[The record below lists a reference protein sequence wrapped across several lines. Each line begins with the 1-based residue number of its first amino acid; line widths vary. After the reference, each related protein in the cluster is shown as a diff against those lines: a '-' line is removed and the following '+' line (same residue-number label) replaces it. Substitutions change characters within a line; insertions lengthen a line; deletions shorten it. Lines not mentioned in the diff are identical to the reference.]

1 MCYWD
6 RRLTYPK
13 KPGKN
18 FDLIAIRGRVA
29 IWEPRRCSQMG
40 RSDSR
45 LIYILSGLAAMKNPS
60 GLQMEGEMASIWQPF
75 KNNWKIISDH
85 FLNQS

>member
-1 MCYWD
+1 MCCWD

-18 FDLIAIRGRVA
+18 FDLISIRGRVA
-29 IWEPRRCSQMG
+29 IWEPRRCSHMG

-45 LIYILSGLAAMKNPS
+45 LICNHSGLAVLKNYS
-60 GLQMEGEMASIWQPF
+60 GFQMEGEMASIRQPF
-75 KNNWKIISDH
+75 
-85 FLNQS
+85 